1 MRVSPPVRRSP
12 LAVPASELWRVT
24 SDGDRKYAFTV
35 RPLRRHVTSPRPLY
49 IDPRRASAPVTADVL
64 ALRARDGDAGAFTAL
79 VEHMHP
85 RALRF
90 ASQMTGAVQAD
101 VEDIVQDAWIRTH
114 RALPRYD
121 ASRSFESWF
130 FTILANCCRSLRV
143 KLRRWQLRAQPLD
156 DQMQDE
162 AIDPLIATSTRS
174 DVARVHR
181 ALSTLPAM
189 QRETFLLHH
198 VEGFSYEEIA
208 EITGIGVSACKMRAK
223 RAMDAVRE
231 LLREDTT
238 DA

>member
-1 MRVSPPVRRSP
+1 M
-12 LAVPASELWRVT
+12 
-24 SDGDRKYAFTV
+24 
-35 RPLRRHVTSPRPLY
+35 TSPRPLQLERSRP
-49 IDPRRASAPVTADVL
+49 DAAPAAADVL

-79 VEHMHP
+79 VELMQP
-85 RALRF
+85 RAIRF
-90 ASQMTGAVQAD
+90 ASQMTSASRDD
-101 VEDIVQDAWIRTH
+101 VDDIVQDAWVRTY

-121 ASRSFESWF
+121 ASRSFESWY

-143 KLRRWQLRAQPLD
+143 KLRRWHLRAQPLD
-156 DQMQDE
+156 DQLRDDT
-162 AIDPLIATSTRS
+162 IDPLIATSTHS

-181 ALSTLPAM
+181 ALATLPAM

-208 EITGIGVSACKMRAK
+208 EITGVGVSACKMRAK

-231 LLREDTT
+231 LLREEDP

>member
-1 MRVSPPVRRSP
+1 MTQPHPLHHDRGTPNAP
-12 LAVPASELWRVT
+12 LAA
-24 SDGDRKYAFTV
+24 
-35 RPLRRHVTSPRPLY
+35 
-49 IDPRRASAPVTADVL
+49 ADVL

-79 VEHMHP
+79 VEHMQP
-85 RALRF
+85 RAVRF
-90 ASQMTGAVQAD
+90 AGQMTGAGRDD
-101 VEDIVQDAWIRTH
+101 VDDIVQDAWVRTY

-121 ASRSFESWF
+121 TSRSFESWF

-143 KLRRWQLRAQPLD
+143 KLRRWHLRSQPLD
-156 DQMQDE
+156 DQMRDST
-162 AIDPLIATSTRS
+162 IDPLIATTTHS

-181 ALSTLPAM
+181 ALATLPAM

-208 EITGIGVSACKMRAK
+208 EISGVGVSACKMRAK

-231 LLREDTT
+231 MLREDDS

>member
-1 MRVSPPVRRSP
+1 MT
-12 LAVPASELWRVT
+12 L
-24 SDGDRKYAFTV
+24 
-35 RPLRRHVTSPRPLY
+35 PRPLQL
-49 IDPRRASAPVTADVL
+49 DRTASAHTSATADVL
-64 ALRARDGDAGAFTAL
+64 AVRARDGEAGAFTAL
-79 VEHMHP
+79 VEHMQP

-90 ASQMTGAVQAD
+90 ASQMTAASRDD
-101 VEDIVQDAWIRTH
+101 VDDIVQDAWVRTY

-121 ASRSFESWF
+121 DSRSFESWF

-143 KLRRWQLRAQPLD
+143 KLRRWQVRSQPLD
-156 DQMQDE
+156 DQMRDE
-162 AIDPLIATSTRS
+162 SIDALMETSTHS

-181 ALSTLPAM
+181 ALATLPAM

-208 EITGIGVSACKMRAK
+208 EITGVGVSACKMRAK

-231 LLREDTT
+231 LLRSEDAP

>member
-1 MRVSPPVRRSP
+1 MTP
-12 LAVPASELWRVT
+12 
-24 SDGDRKYAFTV
+24 
-35 RPLRRHVTSPRPLY
+35 PRPLQ
-49 IDPRRASAPVTADVL
+49 IERQLATAPATADVL
-64 ALRARDGDAGAFTAL
+64 ALRARDGEAGAFTAL

-90 ASQMTGAVQAD
+90 AAQMTGGGQAD
-101 VEDIVQDAWIRTH
+101 VEDIVQDTWIRTF

-181 ALSTLPAM
+181 ALATLPAM

-208 EITGIGVSACKMRAK
+208 EITGVGVSACKMRAK
-223 RAMDAVRE
+223 RAMDAVRG

-238 DA
+238 NA

>member
-1 MRVSPPVRRSP
+1 M
-12 LAVPASELWRVT
+12 T
-24 SDGDRKYAFTV
+24 N
-35 RPLRRHVTSPRPLY
+35 PRPLKLDRSHA
-49 IDPRRASAPVTADVL
+49 IAPVTADVL
-64 ALRARDGDAGAFTAL
+64 ALRARDGEAGAFTAL

-90 ASQMTGAVQAD
+90 ASQMTGAGLAD
-101 VEDIVQDAWIRTH
+101 VEDIVQDVWIRTF

-121 ASRSFESWF
+121 TGRSFESWF

-143 KLRRWQLRAQPLD
+143 KLRRWQGRAQPLD
-156 DQMQDE
+156 DQMPDE

-181 ALSTLPAM
+181 ALATLPAP

-208 EITGIGVSACKMRAK
+208 EITGVGVSACKMRAK
-223 RAMDAVRE
+223 RAMDTVRE
-231 LLREDTT
+231 LLREDTA

>member
-1 MRVSPPVRRSP
+1 MSLPHP
-12 LAVPASELWRVT
+12 LRLEHTPAHAVP
-24 SDGDRKYAFTV
+24 
-35 RPLRRHVTSPRPLY
+35 
-49 IDPRRASAPVTADVL
+49 SAADVL
-64 ALRARDGDAGAFTAL
+64 ALRARDGDPGAFTAL

-90 ASQMTGAVQAD
+90 AGQMTGAARDD
-101 VEDIVQDAWIRTH
+101 VEDIVQDAWIRTY

-121 ASRSFESWF
+121 AQRSFESWF

-143 KLRRWQLRAQPLD
+143 KLRRWQLRSSPLD
-156 DQMQDE
+156 DQMRDDS
-162 AIDPLIATSTRS
+162 IDPLLATSARS

-181 ALSTLPAM
+181 ALATLPAM

-198 VEGFSYEEIA
+198 VEGFGYDEIA
-208 EITGIGVSACKMRAK
+208 EITGVGVSACKMRAK

-231 LLREDTT
+231 LLRAEEI

>member
-1 MRVSPPVRRSP
+1 MQVRPHGRGLTPDVGARHWRCVTRVS
-12 LAVPASELWRVT
+12 
-24 SDGDRKYAFTV
+24 DRKYAFTA
-35 RPLRRHVTSPRPLY
+35 RTLRRHVTTPRPLQ
-49 IDPRRASAPVTADVL
+49 IDRRIASTPVAADVL
-64 ALRARDGDAGAFTAL
+64 ALRARDGEAGAFTAL

-90 ASQMTGAVQAD
+90 ASQMTGGGQAD
-101 VEDIVQDAWIRTH
+101 VEDIVQDAWIRTF

-181 ALSTLPAM
+181 ALATLPAM

-208 EITGIGVSACKMRAK
+208 EITGVGVSACKMRAK

-231 LLREDTT
+231 LLREDTA

>member
-1 MRVSPPVRRSP
+1 
-12 LAVPASELWRVT
+12 VPRVT
-24 SDGDRKYAFTV
+24 DGSERKYAFITCT
-35 RPLRRHVTSPRPLY
+35 LRRHVTMPRPLHH
-49 IDPRRASAPVTADVL
+49 DRRDTITPVTADVL
-64 ALRARDGDAGAFTAL
+64 ALRARDGEAGAFTAL
-79 VEHMHP
+79 VEHLHP

-90 ASQMTGAVQAD
+90 ASQMTGASLAD
-101 VEDIVQDAWIRTH
+101 VEDIVQDVWIRTF

-143 KLRRWQLRAQPLD
+143 RLRRWQLRAQPLD
-156 DQMQDE
+156 DQMQDD

-181 ALSTLPAM
+181 ALATLPAM

-208 EITGIGVSACKMRAK
+208 EITGVGVSACKMRAK

-231 LLREDTT
+231 LLREESTN
-238 DA
+238 A

>member
-1 MRVSPPVRRSP
+1 MPQ
-12 LAVPASELWRVT
+12 
-24 SDGDRKYAFTV
+24 
-35 RPLRRHVTSPRPLY
+35 PRPLHSE
-49 IDPRRASAPVTADVL
+49 PKGASSLPPSSADVL
-64 ALRARDGDAGAFTAL
+64 ALRARDGEPGAFTAL
-79 VEHMHP
+79 VEHMQP

-90 ASQMTGAVQAD
+90 ASQMTGAGRDD
-101 VEDIVQDAWIRTH
+101 VDDIVQDAWVRTY

-121 ASRSFESWF
+121 ASRSFESWY

-156 DQMQDE
+156 DQLRDE
-162 AIDPLIATSTRS
+162 TIDPLIATSTRS

-181 ALSTLPAM
+181 ALATLPAM

-208 EITGIGVSACKMRAK
+208 AITGVGVSACKMRAK
-223 RAMDAVRE
+223 RAMDAVRD
-231 LLREDTT
+231 LLRMEDT